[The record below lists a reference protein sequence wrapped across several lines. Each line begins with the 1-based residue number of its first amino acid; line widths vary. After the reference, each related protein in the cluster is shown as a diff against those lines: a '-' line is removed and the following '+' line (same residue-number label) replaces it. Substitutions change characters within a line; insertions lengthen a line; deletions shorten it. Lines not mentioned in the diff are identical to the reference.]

1 MTAPPSDLDPH
12 FSALVIDPSAA
23 RADLARRWQ
32 RATEEGD
39 AEAAFDAVAGVLL
52 AINTEF
58 VDFRQAATWCAR
70 FAEGWTAEHADAAC
84 VQAAA
89 GDGRALRRCAA
100 ALVWPSLDHAG
111 PSAQRSFQPEAQAL
125 AAGLRSRLDIAP
137 DERLAL
143 TKSLLDYH
151 GQQMDTLAAARL
163 LALEHERMGLAPPAP
178 LVQARWWFTVMAH
191 HGYFGE
197 AAQAAHAR
205 ERLQALI
212 DAQGFAEVRFALLTV
227 DMPELLKT
235 GQLQRADKVH
245 REIDAL
251 LPQMG
256 AGLQPQGLRAQAMY
270 LAQRGDHAAALA
282 CIDQLLAICSDVE
295 VPERDQGAY
304 RVQRANVLVA
314 LQRHDEA
321 VAELERLRP
330 SQTGTQG
337 ELLEVLRAF
346 ALAARAVDTAHG
358 DPAPVLAEAFGGAA
372 RLHFNRFFLTFPP
385 LAARL
390 CQAALDRGIETEFVR
405 ATVRQR
411 SLPAPDR
418 SREDWPWRLRV
429 RVLGALAVER
439 DDQPL
444 RWTGK
449 TPRKPLELLAL
460 LAAHGGGPIGTEA
473 VMDALWPSLE
483 AQAPKASLE
492 MAVSRLRKLL
502 ELPEAVLVVDGG
514 VSLDPQLVWCDAMA
528 FDLLSER
535 AAAVPDVELAT
546 QAVQRA
552 FALYRDQLLGTEAM
566 EGRMLLARE
575 RLALRFQQLVR
586 TWGAQLEAEGR
597 WELAVTLYER
607 ALARDVLAEPNYRA
621 LMRVHLARGE
631 RGEVIRWYRR
641 CRDLLGSVLGIAPG
655 SETQAL
661 FEAAR
666 ADP

>member
-1 MTAPPSDLDPH
+1 MTVLPAELEPC
-12 FSALVIDPSAA
+12 FSTLAIDPATA
-23 RADLARRWQ
+23 RFDLARCWQ
-32 RATEEGD
+32 RATEQGD
-39 AEAAFDAVAGVLL
+39 VEAAFDAVAGVLL

-70 FAEGWTAEHADAAC
+70 FAAGWTAGRAETAC
-84 VQAAA
+84 AQAAA
-89 GDGRALRRCAA
+89 GDGRSLRRCAA

-111 PSAQRSFQPEAQAL
+111 PGAQRSFQPEAQAL
-125 AAGLRSRLDIAP
+125 AAGLRGRLDIAP
-137 DERLAL
+137 DERVSLA
-143 TKSLLDYH
+143 KSLLDYH

-163 LALEHERMGLAPPAP
+163 LALEHERMGLAPPVP

-197 AAQAAHAR
+197 LAQAAHAR

-212 DAQGFAEVRFALLTV
+212 DAHGFAAVRYALLTV
-227 DMPELLKT
+227 DMPELLRT
-235 GQLQRADKVH
+235 GQMQRADKVH
-245 REIDAL
+245 REIDTL

-314 LQRHDEA
+314 LQRHAEA
-321 VAELERLRP
+321 LAELEGLRP

-337 ELLEVLRAF
+337 ELLEVLHAF
-346 ALAARAVDTAHG
+346 ARAARAVDTG
-358 DPAPVLAEAFGGAA
+358 DEDPGPALGEALGGAS
-372 RLHFNRFFLTFPP
+372 RMRFNRFFLTFPP
-385 LAARL
+385 LAGRL

-429 RVLGALAVER
+429 RVLGALTVER

-460 LAAHGGGPIGTEA
+460 LAAHGGGPIGTDA

-502 ELPEAVLVVDGG
+502 ELPEAVLVGDGG
-514 VSLDPQLVWCDAMA
+514 VSLDPQLVWCDAVA
-528 FDLLSER
+528 FELLSER
-535 AAAVPDVELAT
+535 TALAT
-546 QAVQRA
+546 DDDAATQSAQRG
-552 FALYRDQLLGTEAM
+552 FALYRDQLLGSEAM
-566 EGRMLLARE
+566 SGRMLLARE

-586 TWGAQLEAEGR
+586 TWGARLEAAGR

-631 RGEVIRWYRR
+631 RAEVIRWYRR
-641 CRDLLGSVLGIAPG
+641 CRDLLGSVLGTAPG

-661 FEAAR
+661 FDAAR
-666 ADP
+666 SEA